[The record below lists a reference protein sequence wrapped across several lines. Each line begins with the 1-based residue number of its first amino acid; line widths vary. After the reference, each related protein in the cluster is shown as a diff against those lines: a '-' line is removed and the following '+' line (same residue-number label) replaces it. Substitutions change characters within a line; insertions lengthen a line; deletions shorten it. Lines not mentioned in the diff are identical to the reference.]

1 MTLYVT
7 LSIEEHQKQD
17 EWLSKYTYVSLF
29 PTVPTIF

>member
-17 EWLSKYTYVSLF
+17 EWLSKYTYVSYILKAPLF
-29 PTVPTIF
+29 